1 MARKIRLPDEAVEPI
16 WDKMTQG
23 DREWYELF
31 KKATE
36 YHNWE
41 ALQELCDRAPTAEYN
56 RLYQEIS
63 YEMDAFKRAQYT
75 LPKSRFPRHNEF
87 DYGWV
92 PTKPVNMRN
101 EISYD
106 YNGTQDSS
114 TTYYDQP
121 KQKRRRA

>member
-1 MARKIRLPDEAVEPI
+1 MAHKIRLPDADVEPI
-16 WDKMTQG
+16 WEKMTKQ

-41 ALQELCDRAPTAEYN
+41 ALQELCDKAPTAEYD
-56 RLYQEIS
+56 RLYAEIS
-63 YEMDAFKRAQYT
+63 YEMDAYKRAQYT

-92 PTKPVNMRN
+92 PQVRDANKRKLIDRSYSEMSNELNMGWAR
-101 EISYD
+101 
-106 YNGTQDSS
+106 
-114 TTYYDQP
+114 
-121 KQKRRRA
+121 